1 MDPRAHFRRWS
12 CREKGPQ
19 GRLDRLHQR
28 RSSVDNL
35 YRARKVQEWHSDHG
49 LPDAR
54 ALPRIALPR
63 QNKTMR
69 KEMYQISEQG
79 MHKIS

>member
-1 MDPRAHFRRWS
+1 
-12 CREKGPQ
+12 
-19 GRLDRLHQR
+19 
-28 RSSVDNL
+28 VDNL
-35 YRARKVQEWHSDHG
+35 YRARKVQEWRSDHG